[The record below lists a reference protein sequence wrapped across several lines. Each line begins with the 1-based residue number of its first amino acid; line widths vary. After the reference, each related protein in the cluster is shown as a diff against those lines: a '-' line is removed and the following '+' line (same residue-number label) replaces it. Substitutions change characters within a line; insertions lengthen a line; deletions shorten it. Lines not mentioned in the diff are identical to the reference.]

1 MDTSG
6 DLIAGATRGGE
17 MDQESTEWLRALT
30 ATGTERD
37 AALDRLHE
45 RLLRVALQEV
55 RRRSDRTPITG
66 PELDDIAHQAAA
78 DAMLAILAKLDTFRG
93 ESRFTTWIYKFV
105 ILEVSSKIGRH
116 YWRNPPVSL
125 QDEDWDRLPDR
136 FGLDPGRQVETAEL
150 VGAVRRAVTETLT
163 DYQRRLFLAVVVN
176 GVPLDALVAQL
187 GVNRNAIYKAVF
199 DARRKIRAFLIANGY
214 LPNDTTSGKS

>member
-6 DLIAGATRGGE
+6 DLIAGATRGGK
-17 MDQESTEWLRALT
+17 MDQESTEWLIALK
-30 ATGTERD
+30 ATGPERD

-45 RLLRVALQEV
+45 QLLRVALQEV
-55 RRRSDRTPITG
+55 RRRSDRTPIAG
-66 PELDDIAHQAAA
+66 PELDDIAHQAGA

-105 ILEVSSKIGRH
+105 ILEVASKIGRH

-136 FGLDPGRQVETAEL
+136 FGLDPGLQVEMTEL
-150 VGAVRRAVTETLT
+150 VGAVRHAVTETLT
-163 DYQRRLFLAVVVN
+163 DYQRRLFVAVVVN

-187 GVNRNAIYKAVF
+187 GVNRNAIYKALF
-199 DARRKIRAFLIANGY
+199 DTRRKIRAFLAANGY
-214 LPNDTTSGKS
+214 LPNDTTAGKS